1 MATLRNLAI
10 GTLHARGERRR
21 GGASPHRAG
30 VPGPLAQRSAHG
42 WREPDVSRVGLRRFP
57 GDTAPAHRQLSGD
70 RWPGGS
76 SRSADDNVRATA
88 EVMERFDVEA
98 LQDNGTL
105 RIEVPDG
112 AEFVPQVVRSLSV
125 PVKTVT
131 VRRPSLDDV
140 FLKLTRRAIRDERA
154 DGRAPLRISLAQ
166 PLLYLLVFGVGLS
179 ASLGG
184 GPGLPPGVTYLQYL
198 YPGGPGD
205 GGAVHRHVQRHVGG
219 VGP

>member
-70 RWPGGS
+70 RWPGRS

-88 EVMERFDVEA
+88 AAHVRPTSRRTPMSVAVPAGSTPTTPTTPATRPANARVSLIAAVLVIWYRDVLRFSRD
-98 LQDNGTL
+98 
-105 RIEVPDG
+105 
-112 AEFVPQVVRSLSV
+112 
-125 PVKTVT
+125 
-131 VRRPSLDDV
+131 
-140 FLKLTRRAIRDERA
+140 RAR
-154 DGRAPLRISLAQ
+154 LLVSLAQ